1 MATYG
6 FCENKCK
13 HEIYTKEEIDT
24 KIEGIELDSYSKS
37 ETYTKTETGAAIDNS
52 IAALNLGTIS
62 THNYSRGIEAPTGG
76 ADGDIYDQY
85 FE

>member
-13 HEIYTKEEIDT
+13 HEIYTKDEV
-24 KIEGIELDSYSKS
+24 
-37 ETYTKTETGAAIDNS
+37 YTKTEVGAAIDNS

-62 THNYSRGIEAPTGG
+62 THNYSRGTAAPTGG
-76 ADGDIYDQY
+76 SDGDIYDQY

>member
-13 HEIYTKEEIDT
+13 HEIYTKDEVNT
-24 KIEGIELDSYSKS
+24 KIS
-37 ETYTKTETGAAIDNS
+37 ETEAKFYNKTEVNEAIGNS
-52 IAALNLGTIS
+52 IASLNLGTIS
-62 THNYSRGIEAPTGG
+62 THNYSRGTAAPTGG
-76 ADGDIYDQY
+76 SDGDIYDQY

>member
-13 HEIYTKEEIDT
+13 HEIYTKEEVDT
-24 KIEGIELDSYSKS
+24 KVGEIETNL
-37 ETYTKTETGAAIDNS
+37 YTKEEVEAAIDNS

-62 THNYSRGIEAPTGG
+62 TRNYSRGTAAPTGG
-76 ADGDIYDQY
+76 SDGDIYDQY